1 MIDEKALKEY
11 VKDRCYEIVGLRSVF
26 TDSKERL
33 KSTACALIESDYSVS
48 SVDLDAKS
56 VQRSYIQYADA
67 RNTIKLLCCTLGGEY
82 YDIYKRIVGE
92 D

>member
-26 TDSKERL
+26 TDNKERL
-33 KSTACALIESDYSVS
+33 KSVACALIESDYFVS
-48 SVDLDAKS
+48 SVDLNAKS
-56 VQRSYIQYADA
+56 VEHAYIRYTDA